1 MADILDY
8 TQNTTPADADALYLV
23 DDATGTPADNYTL
36 LSDFYDSVRDGIDRT
51 IIIMCIDVDTA
62 LTTGNGWSNIQVPI
76 PNIVDGYNLIDA
88 QGILAVASTSGNPS
102 FQIYNLTQ
110 TADMLTTLIQFDTGD
125 LLSRSASTGSV
136 IDTNNDDVAVGDQ
149 LRFDCDIKG
158 SAAVRGITFELEFGK
173 P

>member
-1 MADILDY
+1 
-8 TQNTTPADADALYLV
+8 
-23 DDATGTPADNYTL
+23 
-36 LSDFYDSVRDGIDRT
+36 
-51 IIIMCIDVDTA
+51 MCVKANVA
-62 LTTGNGWSNIQVPI
+62 LTSGDGWSNVQFPI

-88 QGILAVASTSGNPS
+88 QGILAIASTSGNPS

-110 TADMLTTLIQFDTGD
+110 TTDMLTTLIQFDTGD

-149 LRFDCDIKG
+149 LRFDCDVKG
-158 SAAVRGITFELEFGK
+158 SAAVRGMTFELEFGK